1 MYGRIIAELAWNLHG
16 ALEAPP
22 EGRPRTFK
30 GKAVKR
36 LLFCSLLLCLLT
48 ACQSSHVLVG
58 AQRAPIDPSQVRVYL
73 QAPAQFEQIAMLE
86 ASSAAS
92 GAFTRQ
98 QKTDKVIA
106 RLKAEAAA
114 LGANGV
120 LMQGMGNEYAG
131 SVGTGSATFYGNS
144 AFATGFSAPVFNKA
158 GTALAIYV
166 PEGQSQPQA
175 SSAQPIAQAQPVPA
189 EPAAAAPQSE
199 SQVPQTRQLDPAK
212 RCDSCKQLGRDF

>member
-1 MYGRIIAELAWNLHG
+1 MK
-16 ALEAPP
+16 
-22 EGRPRTFK
+22 RT
-30 GKAVKR
+30 
-36 LLFCSLLLCLLT
+36 LLCSLLLLLA

-58 AQRAPIDPSQVRVYL
+58 AQRPPIDPSQVKVYL
-73 QAPAQFEQIAMLE
+73 QPPAQFEQIAMLE
-86 ASSAAS
+86 ASSGAS

-98 QKTDKVIA
+98 QKTDKVIS

-131 SVGTGSATFYGNS
+131 SVGTGSASFYGNS

-166 PEGQSQPQA
+166 PEGQPVAPQTAQA
-175 SSAQPIAQAQPVPA
+175 ST
-189 EPAAAAPQSE
+189 APQTRVDQIASPLPATTNPPP
-199 SQVPQTRQLDPAK
+199 SQQSLQPRQLDPSK
-212 RCDSCKQLGRDF
+212 RCDACQQIGKSL